1 MVRRERYANPIRWL
15 PSLYFTK
22 GMSQV
27 VVMTLS
33 VILFEQLGLENSEI
47 TFYVAW
53 LYVPWVIKPLWKPFV
68 DRLHNCR
75 WWLMLTELLLGA
87 GIGGMA
93 FTIPAESWLQGSL
106 FLLWLVAFSSAV
118 HNEALGTLY
127 RRASAERGD
136 AGNDVVMQRRQLVRT
151 ISEKLAK
158 VVGQG
163 VLVMLA
169 GNIQVLYRNSIRYSW
184 SLVFYIVAGLLL
196 AAFLYHLYALPN
208 DKNIQRQRVG
218 LRQVWDECVISW
230 NSFVSKPLATTILLF
245 LVFFRLPEA
254 LLGKMSILFLLDSM
268 HNGGLGLSPQEYG
281 LVMGTVAVIGLTIG
295 NVFGTRVLHR
305 DGLRR
310 WMWWMACAMTLP
322 DVGYV
327 VLSYLQPENLAFI
340 SLWLFVEQMGYGV
353 GFAFYLSMLNKV
365 SQPSVND
372 SHRTLAKAIMA
383 FSMMIPTMLAG
394 ILQSLIGYHLF
405 FIIVLLLC
413 LVTFVVT
420 ALSNRLFR

>member
-1 MVRRERYANPIRWL
+1 MIRRERYANPLMWL
-15 PSLYFTK
+15 PSSYFTK
-22 GMSQV
+22 GMAQV

-33 VILFEQLGLENSEI
+33 VILYKQLGLDNAEI

-68 DRLHNCR
+68 DRLYNCR
-75 WWLMLTELLLGA
+75 YWLLLTEILLGA
-87 GIGGMA
+87 GIGGIA
-93 FTIPAESWLQGSL
+93 FTIPAVRWLQGSL
-106 FLLWLVAFSSAV
+106 FLFWLVAFSSAV

-127 RRASAERGD
+127 RRAATEGGYRD
-136 AGNDVVMQRRQLVRT
+136 NEAVMQRRQFIRT

-169 GNIQVLYRNSIRYSW
+169 GNMQVLYRNSIRYSW

-196 AAFLYHLYALPN
+196 ASFLYHAYVLPN
-208 DKNIQRQRVG
+208 DKNTLRQRVG
-218 LRQVWDECVISW
+218 LRQVWDECLISW
-230 NSFVSKPLATTILLF
+230 NSFASKPFAVTILLF
-245 LVFFRLPEA
+245 LTLYRLPEA
-254 LLGKMSILFLLDSM
+254 LLGKVSLLFLLDSI

-281 LVMGTVAVIGLTIG
+281 LVMGTVAIIGLAIG
-295 NVFGTRVLHR
+295 NVFATKVLHR
-305 DGLRR
+305 DGLRH

-327 VLSYLQPENLAFI
+327 VLSYTQPENLAVI
-340 SLWLFVEQMGYGV
+340 SFWLFVEQLGYGI
-353 GFAFYLSMLNKV
+353 GFAFYISLLNKV

-383 FSMMIPTMLAG
+383 FSMMIPVMLSG

-405 FIIVLLLC
+405 FIVVLMSC
-413 LVTFVVT
+413 VVTFTVT
-420 ALSNRLFR
+420 ALSGKLFR